1 MVFRAQNQ
9 LFRER
14 RGRLAIWYAGVMG
27 GILSISALGMYEAIA
42 HAHRIT
48 IDREVESVAGT
59 LHDSIEPLL
68 KEPGKLEPE
77 INQLVPNL
85 CLLTAPCFHSTIDN
99 PRHIAS
105 QINLSDN
112 YYIHFVNI
120 SGELMAIAG
129 NFIPASVRLTE
140 TEPQWYTLK
149 DNQNIRY
156 RQITLPLH
164 TRDNQD
170 WGYLQ
175 IGRNQSDFD
184 DYVRTVRW
192 IILVGLPLI
201 MLLVG
206 IASWWLAAL
215 AMEPI
220 YQSYQ
225 QMQQFTADA
234 AHELRTSLAAVGATV
249 ESSLQLPSLNE
260 DEARCTLEV
269 VQRQNNRLSQL
280 VGDLLLL
287 ARMERPDLPVATGEL
302 IILQDIVNDIA
313 EELAALAREANVEL
327 VVDFNLS
334 SELQVRGNEVQ
345 LYRMVANLVTNAI
358 NYTPREGK
366 VTLILER
373 CHGFALIKVKDT
385 GIGIGMEDKSR
396 IFERFYRAR
405 EDRSRK
411 TARRGAEAGRILQ
424 ALETPREPC
433 YPLGLC
439 VGGSFFGGFGLG
451 LPIAKAISNSH
462 GGSIEVES
470 ELDKGSTFTVRL
482 PIYSTIHKDLSS
494 C

>member
-1 MVFRAQNQ
+1 MGFRSQNK
-9 LFRER
+9 LFKQR

-77 INQLVPNL
+77 INQLLPNL
-85 CLLTAPCFHSTIDN
+85 CLLTAPCFHNTIDN
-99 PRHIAS
+99 QRHIAS
-105 QINLSDN
+105 KINLSDN

-120 SGELMAIAG
+120 SGELVAIAG

-140 TEPQWYTLK
+140 TEPKWYTLK

-164 TRDNQD
+164 TKNNQD

-184 DYVRTVRW
+184 DYVGAVRW

-234 AHELRTSLAAVGATV
+234 AHELRTPLAAVGATV

-287 ARMERPDLPVATGEL
+287 AGMERPDLPVATGEL

-334 SELQVRGNEVQ
+334 SELQVRGNEAQ

-366 VTLILER
+366 VTLILDR

-385 GIGIGMEDKSR
+385 GIGIGMKDKSR
-396 IFERFYRAR
+396 IFERFYRAG

-411 TARRGAEAGRILQ
+411 T
-424 ALETPREPC
+424 
-433 YPLGLC
+433 
-439 VGGSFFGGFGLG
+439 GGFGLG

-482 PIYSTIHKDLSS
+482 PIYSTTHKNLSS